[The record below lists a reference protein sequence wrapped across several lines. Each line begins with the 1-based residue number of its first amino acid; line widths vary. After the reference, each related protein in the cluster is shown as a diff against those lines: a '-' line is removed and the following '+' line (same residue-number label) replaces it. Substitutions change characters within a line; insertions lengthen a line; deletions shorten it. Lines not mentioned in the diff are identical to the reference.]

1 MAQLKS
7 FFKRIVLMVIIIS
20 IIISACAVPNSYAK
34 LTIGEGEFY
43 YAGTTKG
50 SYKPSDGIFSWALN
64 LLKEIASF
72 LINLIPNAV
81 RMAFVGYTALAE
93 KVLTWALESTAGV
106 NLSGEDVS
114 ATDLSKL
121 TDSTNNVTVQA
132 IVYNMVP
139 ALNVNFFDTEYKDM
153 YRRTIKER
161 DADGNIVEKEV
172 IISPTGQQLI
182 CKKCGK
188 SVLECCGEWNDSK
201 KEIRC
206 YGTSSE
212 ETAAKDCGCKGCD
225 ACQKYAQLM
234 LAQDPIVIQLK
245 KLIAVWYYII
255 RLLAVAAMCVVLIF
269 IGIKMAISTVA
280 SDKAVYK
287 RMLVD
292 WAAGLILI
300 FTMHYFMYF
309 GIYITDTLVNT
320 VRESANQINKVSM
333 MQLADTSK
341 NNGNSEVEVSNQD
354 LEIDVYE
361 EIRTRA
367 YDTKL
372 TIGLMGM
379 LMYITLVFMAFKY
392 TLIYIK
398 RFLTLAVLTL
408 MAPGLGVAY
417 AMQKVMSGKSSS
429 LKSWLSEY
437 LLNLL
442 IQVVHALMYAIFIS
456 AALKYS
462 LENISG
468 VLIALILMNF
478 SLKGEAMFRR
488 IFNLDPG
495 NKGLLGATETAGD
508 RDKLAKNFKTMK
520 GMAIGAKP
528 LAKAITAPGR
538 IAMGGAAKATAAGVL
553 IGGSKVKDMFSS
565 KGENKSSSV
574 GTSREAGGSAGT
586 SSQGSQGDSN
596 GNAGGTSGN
605 SGTVNDPL
613 NIAGAR
619 ATASDRQSLPKLS
632 HHKEDKELLK
642 IGEADLEKELAKS
655 IAEYKE
661 DPKDSLKYNKVLEDN
676 RRLERFRKI
685 SAKKAE
691 DLSVGGVAVG
701 HISNAFDINNYFDI
715 SIDSNGNKRQKLKK
729 GAIFGSYKY
738 DPKTGRYVKD
748 NSNAAYTQFGAAKLL
763 GFSDKDKKIFKD
775 QVWKPAVK
783 GVGGLASMFLGMG
796 NLVAHPVIGM
806 GAIAGGAGLTGSMLK
821 RFKRPTSGSPGR
833 LKCLKLGK
841 GENQRFPGMRFKFG
855 SFETPTL
862 VHMRDS
868 IVAEANKELSENM
881 IRYMNRTRPEF
892 LKKLGKGEVAVKTLG
907 LVAGVGIAPV
917 AVGVHSLRKNKQDP
931 LNRKFKDI
939 NNPYQIG
946 TRKEV
951 MDAEKLRL
959 YPIGNSAWDI
969 VDRQHFEQVSEQKKT
984 FIDEANALINQRE
997 ISDAKVKMEQI
1008 KQNID
1013 KKVDESD
1020 LKEYNKM
1027 LVEIW
1032 AARGFEFDPETG
1044 KRTAIVDVEKD
1055 DIKPKIKVE
1064 NVDSS
1069 VNTVTENKN
1078 ITEKDINTLNKRL
1091 DEIITKRLDGRQI
1104 DVNNEKVMTEIIKEL
1119 SDQLAVDGII
1129 GKNQSA
1135 DVLFEHGVGKL
1146 KTTIKSKA
1154 TQANAV
1160 IKESEA
1166 YELNTKEYDAVQ
1178 QAILDVAK
1186 ESAASDGSIDLS
1198 QIDQNKVLAKVQ
1210 QSLKSQNGQIQEP
1223 QGKKKQKGDLSSK
1236 LDSKI
1241 DQISEAEKY
1250 QNAISTLLNTDS
1262 AAQNVIN
1269 NNLTMNINDPDA
1281 KNRMGSMLGSQ
1292 NQLNT
1297 AIIRNR
1303 VLSSDGTISRNV
1315 KNVSDNENRKL
1326 LKKNLKKQISE
1337 VVEKYSKDVVE
1348 VKEGDKTKKI
1358 VSREEKLKQAEQAT
1372 AGLDEISRDAV
1383 LNSLFVI
1390 TGMEENIKALNR
1402 YSDETL
1408 VESSKYKKKTN
1419 KNYAGHLQAQI
1430 EKSEAK
1436 IILDT
1441 VKQEDLATPDSDTDK
1456 KSKIAARIDEAT
1468 KNLEIAE
1475 EKFSRTGPVQNVRK
1489 ATNEV
1494 LELLKQKRD

>member
-7 FFKRIVLMVIIIS
+7 FIKKIVLMVIIIS
-20 IIISACAVPNSYAK
+20 IIMSACAVPNSYAK
-34 LTIGEGEFY
+34 LTIKEGEFY

-50 SYKPSDGIFSWALN
+50 TYKPTDGVFSWALN

-72 LINLIPNAV
+72 LITLIPNAV
-81 RMAFVGYTALAE
+81 RMSFVGYTALAE

-106 NLSGEDVS
+106 NLAGEDVS

-139 ALNVNFFDTEYKDM
+139 ALNVNFFDIDYKDM
-153 YRRTIKER
+153 YKRKIKER
-161 DADGNIVEKEV
+161 NADGDIVEKEV

-182 CKKCGK
+182 CKKCNK
-188 SVLECCGEWNDSK
+188 SVLECCGEWDDSRTQIK
-201 KEIRC
+201 C
-206 YGTSSE
+206 YGSGSD
-212 ETAAKDCGCKGCD
+212 TAAKDCGCKGCD

-234 LAQDPIVIQLK
+234 LAQDPIIIQLK
-245 KLIAVWYYII
+245 RLIAVWYYII
-255 RLLAVAAMCVVLIF
+255 RLLAVAAMCVVLIG
-269 IGIKMAISTVA
+269 IGIKMAISTIA

-292 WAAGLILI
+292 WMGGLVLI
-300 FTMHYFMYF
+300 FTMHYIMYF
-309 GIYITDTLVNT
+309 SIYITDTLVDT

-333 MQLADTSK
+333 MQLSDTSK
-341 NNGNSEVEVSNQD
+341 GNSEVERSTQD

-392 TLIYIK
+392 TLIYVK

-417 AMQKVMSGKSSS
+417 ALQKVLSGKSSS
-429 LKSWLSEY
+429 LKTWLSEY

-442 IQVVHALMYAIFIS
+442 IQVVHALIYAIFIS

-462 LENISG
+462 LENVAG

-508 RDKLAKNFKTMK
+508 RDKLTKNFKAVK

-528 LAKAITAPGR
+528 LAKAISFPGR
-538 IAMGGAAKATAAGVL
+538 VVMGGAAKATAAGVL
-553 IGGSKVKDMFSS
+553 MGGAKLKDKLSS
-565 KGENKSSSV
+565 RKDDSM
-574 GTSREAGGSAGT
+574 SREGSYDGSDGT
-586 SSQGSQGDSN
+586 GTSQGSE
-596 GNAGGTSGN
+596 GNYDEETGRRTRGGPEGGESGGN
-605 SGTVNDPL
+605 PL
-613 NIAGAR
+613 NIARAR
-619 ATASDRQSLPKLS
+619 AAASRVSPPKLS

-661 DPKDSLKYNKVLEDN
+661 NPKSSLAYNKVLEDN
-676 RRLERFRKI
+676 RRLERFREI

-691 DLSVGGVAVG
+691 DLSIGDVVVG
-701 HISNAFDINNYFDI
+701 HVNNAFDINNYFDI
-715 SIDSNGNKRQKLKK
+715 SIDSNGNKKYKRKK
-729 GAIFGSYKY
+729 GVFFGSYKY
-738 DPKTGRYVKD
+738 DPKTGKYVKD
-748 NSNAAYTQFGAAKLL
+748 NDKAAYTQLGAAKLL

-783 GVGGLASMFLGMG
+783 GVGGMASMFLGMG

-806 GAIAGGAGLTGSMLK
+806 GALAGGAGLTGGMLK
-821 RFKRPTSGSPGR
+821 KFRPPTKGSPGR
-833 LKCLKLGK
+833 LKCLKLAK
-841 GENQRFPGMRFKFG
+841 GENQKLAGRRFKFG

-868 IVAEANKELSENM
+868 IVDEANRELSANLVK
-881 IRYMNRTRPEF
+881 YMNRTHP
-892 LKKLGKGEVAVKTLG
+892 KLSEKLRKGLVIPKTLG
-907 LVAGVGIAPV
+907 YVAGVGIAPV
-917 AVGVHSLRKNKQDP
+917 AMGIYALNKSKQDP

-939 NNPYQIG
+939 NNPYQFG

-951 MDAEKLRL
+951 MDKEKIRL

-969 VDRQHFEQVSEQKKT
+969 VDKQHFEQVAEQKKT
-984 FIDEANALINQRE
+984 FIDEANSLINQRE
-997 ISDAKVKMEQI
+997 ISDAKVKMELINQDI
-1008 KQNID
+1008 N

-1032 AARGFEFDPETG
+1032 AARGFKFDPETG
-1044 KRTAIVDVEKD
+1044 KRTAMIDVEPD
-1055 DIKPKIKVE
+1055 EIKKKVKVTD
-1064 NVDSS
+1064 VDSS
-1069 VNTVTENKN
+1069 GNTITKNKSVTQ
-1078 ITEKDINTLNKRL
+1078 KDIENLNKRL
-1091 DEIITKRLDGRQI
+1091 DEIITKKLKGRQI
-1104 DVNNEKVMTEIIKEL
+1104 DVNDEKVMSDIIKEL

-1129 GKNQSA
+1129 GTNQNA
-1135 DVLFEHGVGKL
+1135 DILFEHGIGKL

-1154 TQANAV
+1154 THANAI

-1166 YELNTKEYDAVQ
+1166 YELDTTEYDAVQ
-1178 QAILDVAK
+1178 QAILDVAR
-1186 ESAASDGSIDLS
+1186 ESAAPDGSVDLS
-1198 QIDQNKVLAKVQ
+1198 QIDQNKVLVKVQ
-1210 QSLKSQNGQIQEP
+1210 DSMKGRSKKPSEP
-1223 QGKKKQKGDLSSK
+1223 QGKKKKKGDLGDK
-1236 LDSKI
+1236 LDSQI
-1241 DQISEAEKY
+1241 AQISDEEKY
-1250 QNAISTLLNTDS
+1250 QTAINTLLSKDG
-1262 AAQNVIN
+1262 AAQNVVN
-1269 NNLTMNINDPDA
+1269 NNLTMNINDPDLR
-1281 KNRMGSMLGSQ
+1281 NVMNSMLGNQ

-1303 VLSSDGTISRNV
+1303 VLSSDGTIS
-1315 KNVSDNENRKL
+1315 KNTKDVSDNENRKL
-1326 LKKNLKKQISE
+1326 LKKNLKKQIAD
-1337 VVEKYSKDVVE
+1337 VVEKYSQDVVE
-1348 VKEGDKTKKI
+1348 VTENDKTKKI
-1358 VSREEKLKQAEQAT
+1358 VSREEKLKQAEAAT
-1372 AGLDEISRDAV
+1372 EGLDTISREAV

-1408 VESSKYKKKTN
+1408 VASSKYKKKTH
-1419 KNYAGHLQAQI
+1419 KNYAGHLKAQI
-1430 EKSEAK
+1430 ERSEAS
-1436 IILDT
+1436 IIVDT
-1441 VKQEDLATPDSDTDK
+1441 IKKEDLATPESDKQK
-1456 KSKIAARIDEAT
+1456 KLSIAQQLEEAT

-1475 EKFSRTGPVQNVRK
+1475 EKFARTGPVQNVRK
-1489 ATNEV
+1489 ATDDV
-1494 LELLKQKRD
+1494 LELLKQKRN

>member
-7 FFKRIVLMVIIIS
+7 FIKRIVLMIIIIS

-34 LTIGEGEFY
+34 LTVGDGEFY
-43 YAGTTKG
+43 YAGTTRG

-72 LINLIPNAV
+72 LLNLIPNAV

-106 NLSGEDVS
+106 NLAGEDIN
-114 ATDLSKL
+114 ATDLTKL

-153 YRRTIKER
+153 YRRTIKEK
-161 DADGNIVEKEV
+161 DENGNIVEKEV

-182 CKKCGK
+182 CTGKDCG
-188 SVLECCGEWNDSK
+188 SVLECCGEWDDSR
-201 KEIRC
+201 KEIKC

-234 LAQDPIVIQLK
+234 LAQDPIIIQLK

-255 RLLAVAAMCVVLIF
+255 RLLAVAAMCIVLIF
-269 IGIKMAISTVA
+269 IGIKMAISTIA

-292 WAAGLILI
+292 WVAGLILI

-309 GIYITDTLVNT
+309 AIYITDNLVNV
-320 VRESANQINKVSM
+320 VRESSNQINKVSM

-341 NNGNSEVEVSNQD
+341 DNSEIKVSNQD

-372 TIGLMGM
+372 TVGLMGM

-429 LKSWLSEY
+429 LKSWMSEY

-520 GMAIGAKP
+520 GMALGAKP
-528 LAKAITAPGR
+528 IAKAVTAPGR
-538 IAMGGAAKATAAGVL
+538 IVMGGAAKATAAGAL
-553 IGGSKVKDMFSS
+553 IGGAKVKELFSS
-565 KGENKSSSV
+565 GGAV
-574 GTSREAGGSAGT
+574 DTSTTNT
-586 SSQGSQGDSN
+586 SEGDSSTETTSQ
-596 GNAGGTSGN
+596 GGTSGTARGTSEN
-605 SGTVNDPL
+605 GGSSGDPL
-613 NIAGAR
+613 NLANVRVNGTGR
-619 ATASDRQSLPKLS
+619 LSLPKLS
-632 HHKEDKELLK
+632 HHKEDMELLK
-642 IGEADLEKELAKS
+642 IGEADLEKELAES
-655 IAEYKE
+655 IKKYKE
-661 DPKDSLKYNKVLEDN
+661 DPKSSLAYNKVLEDN

-691 DLSVGGVAVG
+691 DLSVGGVVVG
-701 HISNAFDINNYFDI
+701 HVSNAFDINNYFDI
-715 SIDSNGNKRQKLKK
+715 TIDSNGNKHQKLKK
-729 GAIFGSYKY
+729 GAIFGNYKY

-748 NSNAAYTQFGAAKLL
+748 TSNAAYTQLGAAKLL

-783 GVGGLASMFLGMG
+783 GVGGMASMFLGMG

-806 GAIAGGAGLTGSMLK
+806 GALAGGAGLTGSMLK
-821 RFKRPTSGSPGR
+821 KFKKPTKGSPGR

-841 GENQRFPGMRFKFG
+841 HENQRFAGMRLKFG

-881 IRYMNRTRPEF
+881 VKYVNRKHPT
-892 LKKLGKGEVAVKTLG
+892 LAKKLAKDAAVGVATLG
-907 LVAGVGIAPV
+907 LAAGIGVVPV
-917 AVGVHSLRKNKQDP
+917 AAGALAINKHNHKQDP

-939 NNPYQIG
+939 NNPYQMG

-969 VDRQHFEQVSEQKKT
+969 VDKQHFEQVSEQKKT
-984 FIDEANALINQRE
+984 FIDDANAIINQRE

-1008 KQNID
+1008 NQNID

-1027 LVEIW
+1027 LIEIW
-1032 AARGFEFDPETG
+1032 AARGFEYDPETG
-1044 KRTAIVDVEKD
+1044 KRTSMVDVEKS
-1055 DIKPKIKVE
+1055 DIKAKVKVE
-1064 NVDSS
+1064 TVDGSGNA
-1069 VNTVTENKN
+1069 VTKNKTVTQ
-1078 ITEKDINTLNKRL
+1078 KDIDNLNKRL
-1091 DEIITKRLDGRQI
+1091 DEIITKKLNGRQI
-1104 DVNNEKVMTEIIKEL
+1104 DVDNEKVMSEIITEL

-1154 TQANAV
+1154 RHANNV

-1166 YELNTKEYDAVQ
+1166 YELNSKEYDAVQ

-1186 ESAASDGSIDLS
+1186 ETAGADGNVDLS
-1198 QIDQNKVLAKVQ
+1198 KIDQNKVLAKVQ
-1210 QSLKSQNGQIQEP
+1210 ESLKGQNGQVP
-1223 QGKKKQKGDLSSK
+1223 KTQGKKKQKDDLNSK

-1241 DQISEAEKY
+1241 DQISDAEKY

-1262 AAQNVIN
+1262 AAQNVVN
-1269 NNLTMNINDPDA
+1269 NNLTMNINDSDA
-1281 KNRMGSMLGSQ
+1281 RNQMGSILGSQ

-1303 VLSSDGTISRNV
+1303 VLTSDGRISRSV

-1326 LKKNLKKQISE
+1326 LKKNLKKQISD

-1348 VKEGDKTKKI
+1348 VKEDDKTKKI

-1372 AGLDEISRDAV
+1372 AGLDEISRDAI

-1408 VESSKYKKKTN
+1408 VESSKYKKKTH

-1456 KSKIAARIDEAT
+1456 KSKIAARIEEAT

-1475 EKFSRTGPVQNVRK
+1475 DKFDRTGPVQNVRK